1 MKNDEVFVG
10 KYANLLMDR
19 WFKRSFGTDKWKR
32 LTELLIQELIPE
44 RKIQSLSFAPQ
55 EHVNPFDDDKDIR
68 VDVECTD
75 VDGSRFVVE
84 LQLAPQKGFYERALL
99 NASFAVQEQIGRGER
114 GYLYPPVYFIGIMDF
129 SYHEGSDRVLYRY
142 NLVERESGEMMTD
155 RLQFLFLELPNC
167 LKALTPES
175 STLDDFC
182 YYLRNMKD
190 MASAPEGNMSEL
202 NSLLFKSGEI
212 SNFTPGERVKYINDM
227 TTKRDIENQIEY
239 AMEKGMQKG
248 LEKGMEQGMQKNKL
262 ELAKNFKNLDVPIE
276 IICQGTGLTKE
287 QVEAL

>member
-1 MKNDEVFVG
+1 MKNKNDDYAIG
-10 KYANLLMDR
+10 RYANLLMDR
-19 WFKRSFGTDKWKR
+19 WFKRSFGTEKWKR
-32 LTELLIQELIPE
+32 LTELLIEELIPE

-55 EHVNPFDDDKDIR
+55 EHVNPFEDDKDVR

-84 LQLAPQKGFYERALL
+84 LQLAPQKGFYERALF

-129 SYHEGSDRVLYRY
+129 SFHEGSDRVLYRY
-142 NLVERESGEMMTD
+142 NLVERENGEIMTD

-167 LKALTPES
+167 IKALTPES
-175 STLDDFC
+175 SDLEDFC

-190 MASAPEGNMSEL
+190 MVFIPDSKNLSEL
-202 NSLLFKSGEI
+202 NRLLLKSGEI
-212 SNFTPGERVKYINDM
+212 SNCTAGERVKYVNDM
-227 TTKRDIENQIEY
+227 TTQRDIENQIEY
-239 AMEKGMQKG
+239 A
-248 LEKGMEQGMQKNKL
+248 LEKGMEKGRQ
-262 ELAKNFKNLDVPIE
+262 EIAKNLKNLGVSADV
-276 IICQGTGLTKE
+276 ICEATGLSKE